1 MSRGE
6 RSASCGRTLVLAS
19 ASPRRQELLRMLE
32 LGPFTVCPARG
43 PEKMP
48 DHADPGEAVKALA
61 LQKAAEVAPRFPDDA
76 LIIAADTVVVCDGAI
91 LGKPRDEE
99 DAFRMLRLLSGRR
112 HEVFTGLCVMD
123 RDGADCERERTLVS
137 FRALSDDEIRRYIAT
152 GEPMDK
158 AGAYG
163 IQGKAALFVEGIEGD
178 YTNVV
183 GLPLC
188 RLGRMLA
195 GKGVPVL

>member
-1 MSRGE
+1 MKK
-6 RSASCGRTLVLAS
+6 RTIVLAS
-19 ASPRRQELLRMLE
+19 ASPRRRELLSMLE
-32 LGPFTVCPARG
+32 FGPFTVCPAVG

-48 DHADPGEAVKALA
+48 GHASPEDVVRELAAHKAE
-61 LQKAAEVAPRFPDDA
+61 EVAARSDPDA
-76 LIIAADTVVVCDGAI
+76 LIIAADTVVVCDGEI

-99 DAFRMLRLLSGRR
+99 GAFRMLRLLSGRT
-112 HEVFTGLCVMD
+112 HEVYTGLCVRD
-123 RDGADCERERTLVS
+123 RDGCVTEAERTAVR
-137 FRALSDDEIRRYIAT
+137 FRTLSDSEIRRYIRT

-178 YTNVV
+178 YYNVV

-188 RLGRMLA
+188 RLGCMLA

>member
-1 MSRGE
+1 MNG
-6 RSASCGRTLVLAS
+6 RSIVLAS
-19 ASPRRQELLRMLE
+19 ASPRRRELMNMLAF
-32 LGPFTVCPARG
+32 GSFTVCPAVG

-48 DHADPGEAVKALA
+48 EHASPEETVRSLA
-61 LQKAAEVAPRFPDDA
+61 AQMAEEVASSCDPDA
-76 LIIAADTVVVCDGAI
+76 LIIAADTVVVCDGRV

-99 DAFRMLRLLSGRR
+99 DAFHMLRLLSGRW
-112 HEVFTGLCVMD
+112 HEVYTGLCL
-123 RDGADCERERTLVS
+123 RDKDGCVTEAERTAVR
-137 FRALSDDEIRRYIAT
+137 FRTLSDGEIRRYIQT

-163 IQGKAALFVEGIEGD
+163 IQGKAALFVEAIEGD
-178 YTNVV
+178 YYNVV

>member
-1 MSRGE
+1 MNM
-6 RSASCGRTLVLAS
+6 LAFS
-19 ASPRRQELLRMLE
+19 S
-32 LGPFTVCPARG
+32 FTVCPAAG

-48 DHADPGEAVKALA
+48 EHASPEGAVKALA
-61 LQKAAEVAPRFPDDA
+61 SQKAEEVASRCDPYA
-76 LIIAADTVVVCDGAI
+76 LIIAADTVVVCDGRI

-99 DAFRMLRLLSGRR
+99 DAFRMLRLLSGRT
-112 HEVFTGLCVMD
+112 HEVYTGLCLKDKDSCVTE
-123 RDGADCERERTLVS
+123 AERTAVR
-137 FRALSDDEIRRYIAT
+137 FRTLSDSEIRRYIET

-163 IQGKAALFVEGIEGD
+163 IQGKAALFVEAIEGD
-178 YTNVV
+178 YYNVV

>member
-1 MSRGE
+1 MT
-6 RSASCGRTLVLAS
+6 GRTLVLAS
-19 ASPRRQELLRMLE
+19 ASPRRRELMNMLE
-32 LGPFTVCPARG
+32 LGPFTVCPAVG

-48 DHADPGEAVKALA
+48 SGASPEEAVKALA
-61 LQKAAEVAPRFPDDA
+61 AQKAEEAARRSNSDA
-76 LIIAADTVVVCDGAI
+76 LIIAADTVVVCDGEI
-91 LGKPRDEE
+91 LGKPADEE

-112 HEVFTGLCVMD
+112 HEVYTGLCV
-123 RDGADCERERTLVS
+123 RDGEDCVCEAERTLVC
-137 FRALSDDEIRRYIAT
+137 FRELSDEEIRRYIQT

-163 IQGKAALFVEGIEGD
+163 IQGKAALFVEAIEGD
-178 YTNVV
+178 YYNVV

>member
-1 MSRGE
+1 MSGGE
-6 RSASCGRTLVLAS
+6 RYASCGRTLVLAS

-91 LGKPRDEE
+91 LGKPQDEE

-123 RDGADCERERTLVS
+123 RDGADCECERTLVS
-137 FRALSDDEIRRYIAT
+137 FRALSDDEIRRYIVT

>member
-1 MSRGE
+1 MN
-6 RSASCGRTLVLAS
+6 GRPIVLAS
-19 ASPRRQELLRMLE
+19 ASPRRRELMNMLAFSS
-32 LGPFTVCPARG
+32 FTVCPAAG

-48 DHADPGEAVKALA
+48 EHASPEEAVKALA
-61 LQKAAEVAPRFPDDA
+61 SQKAEEVASRCDPDA
-76 LIIAADTVVVCDGAI
+76 LIIAADTVVVCDGRI

-99 DAFRMLRLLSGRR
+99 DAFRMLRLLSGRT
-112 HEVFTGLCVMD
+112 HEVYTGLCLKDKDSCVTE
-123 RDGADCERERTLVS
+123 AERTAVR
-137 FRALSDDEIRRYIAT
+137 FRTLSDSEIRRYIQT

-163 IQGKAALFVEGIEGD
+163 IQGKAALFVEAIEGD
-178 YTNVV
+178 YYNVV

>member
-1 MSRGE
+1 MNGRDF
-6 RSASCGRTLVLAS
+6 SAPCGRVIVLAS
-19 ASPRRQELLRMLE
+19 ASPRRQELLSMLE

-48 DHADPGEAVKALA
+48 DHADPGEAVVALA
-61 LQKAAEVAPRFPDDA
+61 RQKAVEVAPRVPADA
-76 LIIAADTVVVCDGAI
+76 LIIAADTVVVCDGRI

-99 DAFRMLRLLSGRR
+99 DAFRMLRALSGCR

-123 RDGADCERERTLVS
+123 RDGADCACERTLVS
-137 FRALSDDEIRRYIAT
+137 FRTLGDDEIRRYIAT